1 MEKIPVILI
10 FDIGKTNKKRL
21 LYNEQYDLVFENSI
35 QIPEILDEDGFNT
48 ENITALT
55 HWIRESIHEIKN
67 SKEYLL
73 RYTYY
78 AAYGASFV
86 YLDEQ
91 GNVLTPLYNYLKP
104 LEKKTKER
112 FEENYG
118 PINKLCLE
126 TASPD
131 LDNLNSGLQL
141 FRLKVEKLELFSKIK
156 WALHLPQYIHY
167 LVTGEVA
174 ADITSIGCHTLLW
187 NYRQNRYHDWVIAE
201 GLDKKLPPI
210 TSHVGLH
217 DSSAALIPYLH
228 AEAEPFVL
236 ISTGTWCIS
245 LNPFNQT
252 SLTVQELQQDT
263 LCYLTFKGTPVKASR
278 LFAGKKHEDELSKIK
293 AANLTGSAYESAYEK
308 MMLQIIQDQIKSTD
322 LILNGS
328 SVKRIYVDG
337 GFSKN
342 EYYMKGLAK
351 AYPEIQVFAAEVPN
365 ASSLGA
371 ALAVHDKWNTKEIS
385 QSFLK
390 VIQYADAVK

>member
-1 MEKIPVILI
+1 
-10 FDIGKTNKKRL
+10 
-21 LYNEQYDLVFENSI
+21 
-35 QIPEILDEDGFNT
+35 
-48 ENITALT
+48 
-55 HWIRESIHEIKN
+55 
-67 SKEYLL
+67 
-73 RYTYY
+73 
-78 AAYGASFV
+78 
-86 YLDEQ
+86 
-91 GNVLTPLYNYLKP
+91 
-104 LEKKTKER
+104 
-112 FEENYG
+112 
-118 PINKLCLE
+118 
-126 TASPD
+126 
-131 LDNLNSGLQL
+131 
-141 FRLKVEKLELFSKIK
+141 
-156 WALHLPQYIHY
+156 
-167 LVTGEVA
+167 
-174 ADITSIGCHTLLW
+174 
-187 NYRQNRYHDWVIAE
+187 
-201 GLDKKLPPI
+201 
-210 TSHVGLH
+210 LH

-351 AYPEIQVFAAEVPN
+351 AYPEMQVFAAEVPN